1 VKIEPLKDLEI
12 TLPICQFGIGDKK
25 RKYFVLT
32 LPFRIAYR
40 YFVPKLYNVLS
51 GDGEQRALIESHVR
65 ALRKEIAEGN
75 LTPTAVSA
83 TIATAGRFISFVG
96 DTKINLLIQVGHTIP
111 LTDGQHRFA
120 SLKTFLDDSD
130 PKVVEDILSSDITII
145 INIEGDSKKDFLNL
159 QKGRPVDKS
168 HVHSLS
174 VNSGYLP
181 EKYKD
186 GLTIAYEISKSL
198 HNDKN
203 SPFFNQLKFDSSA
216 SSGIPISTLNSK
228 ASSDIGT
235 SLVGAA
241 KILGLAEK
249 NEQWYSN
256 IVNLTFGQ
264 LKSTAPELLLIG
276 ARLCPPPTGSKGAAT
291 MIIGLSNL
299 MAYRLHM
306 IKQDQFDEASLIAL
320 TNAAK
325 ETLSGAVD
333 GNYAGNVKRALLGS
347 FAEKFFA
354 DILPDEENHKGI
366 PKELCNLFSPS
377 TFNVCPLPK
386 EDKVLKEKV
395 KKIHGKYAT
404 SETSADN
411 VNDGDAPWD
420 ENETQG

>member
-1 VKIEPLKDLEI
+1 
-12 TLPICQFGIGDKK
+12 
-25 RKYFVLT
+25 
-32 LPFRIAYR
+32 
-40 YFVPKLYNVLS
+40 
-51 GDGEQRALIESHVR
+51 
-65 ALRKEIAEGN
+65 
-75 LTPTAVSA
+75 
-83 TIATAGRFISFVG
+83 
-96 DTKINLLIQVGHTIP
+96 
-111 LTDGQHRFA
+111 
-120 SLKTFLDDSD
+120 
-130 PKVVEDILSSDITII
+130 
-145 INIEGDSKKDFLNL
+145 L